1 MSNLAVNAVV
11 HASAKRVDLKL
22 EDHGAFV
29 VLKVTNQGNP
39 IPAEMLE
46 SIFDLLVHRD
56 KPTTNELSS

>member
-29 VLKVTNQGNP
+29 VLKVTNQGISILRDVRKLRDWLVERSEFELPVP
-39 IPAEMLE
+39 I
-46 SIFDLLVHRD
+46 I
-56 KPTTNELSS
+56 